1 MVKIYSLIHR
11 FCGKTQ
17 GDLLRKE
24 VFQYILLLI
33 WQLTDFNLRV
43 RLHLHSNFTVQ
54 RILFALFFMHIWKA
68 RKKRIKELFVNFC
81 IDRKKNPEIKW
92 LGKDSLITQKKTW
105 IRAKHFSFAMKNCLT
120 KHTTS
125 TKSRPKYRNLETY
138 GLFYICPM
146 SKREERKLGQ
156 GRKGR
161 KPQKPGL

>member
-92 LGKDSLITQKKTW
+92 LGKDSLITQKKHGLELSIFLLQWRIVSQSTPQVPKADPNIGIW
-105 IRAKHFSFAMKNCLT
+105 KHMVYF
-120 KHTTS
+120 TS
-125 TKSRPKYRNLETY
+125 V
-138 GLFYICPM
+138 
-146 SKREERKLGQ
+146 Q
-156 GRKGR
+156 WVKG
-161 KPQKPGL
+161 KKGS